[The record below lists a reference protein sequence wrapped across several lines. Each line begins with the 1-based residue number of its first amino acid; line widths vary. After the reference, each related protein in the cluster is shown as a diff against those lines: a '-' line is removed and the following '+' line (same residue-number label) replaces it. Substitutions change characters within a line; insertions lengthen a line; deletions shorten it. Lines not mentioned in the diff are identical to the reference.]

1 MSYIVGRWFRPDG
14 EPKFTAWS
22 GDEPGMVHKLMRDWV
37 TTGATVEILDYVPNE
52 SVASTC
58 VGRVYNWDNHF
69 NEQERHA

>member
-22 GDEPGMVHKLMRDWV
+22 GDEPGKMYELMRDWI

-52 SVASTC
+52 PVASTC
-58 VGRVYNWDNHF
+58 AGRVYNWDDHF
-69 NEQERHA
+69 NKQERHA

>member
-1 MSYIVGRWFRPDG
+1 
-14 EPKFTAWS
+14 
-22 GDEPGMVHKLMRDWV
+22 MVHKLMRDWV

-58 VGRVYNWDNHF
+58 TGRIYNWDNHF